1 MTTEEYNSDRLTDE
15 QRASMERLH
24 ERSGIPWADFLEQ
37 AIAPSGGVIHDYVAI
52 PNFHGMYV
60 GIEKDGYTHS

>member
-1 MTTEEYNSDRLTDE
+1 MTTIQFNTLPAA
-15 QRASMERLH
+15 QRDAMVHLQA
-24 ERSGIPWADFLEQ
+24 RSGIDWKDFLEQ
-37 AIAPSGGVIHDYVAI
+37 AYIHFDDYVAI